1 MEKALPEAVKEVVGG
16 ILEIVTDVGTVEVD
30 ALETETGNAIEDIEE
45 VEDVSTEAIAGNR
58 TIVFQ
63 SI

>member
-1 MEKALPEAVKEVVGG
+1 MEKALLEAVTEVVGE
-16 ILEIVTDVGTVEVD
+16 ILEIVTDVGMVEVD
-30 ALETETGNAIEDIEE
+30 ALETETGNVTEDIEE
-45 VEDVSTEAIAGNR
+45 VEDVSMEDIAGNR

>member
-1 MEKALPEAVKEVVGG
+1 MERAPPEAVTVVVGE

-45 VEDVSTEAIAGNR
+45 VEDVSMEAIAGNR

-63 SI
+63 CI

>member
-1 MEKALPEAVKEVVGG
+1 MERAPPEAVTVVVGE

-45 VEDVSTEAIAGNR
+45 VEDVSMEDIAGNR

-63 SI
+63 CI

>member
-1 MEKALPEAVKEVVGG
+1 MERAPPEAVTVVVGE

-45 VEDVSTEAIAGNR
+45 VEDVSMEATAGNR

-63 SI
+63 CI

>member
-1 MEKALPEAVKEVVGG
+1 MEKAPPEAVTVVVGE

-45 VEDVSTEAIAGNR
+45 VEDVSMEAIAGNR

-63 SI
+63 CI

>member
-1 MEKALPEAVKEVVGG
+1 MEKALPEAVKEVVGE
-16 ILEIVTDVGTVEVD
+16 ILEIVTDVGTVEGD
-30 ALETETGNAIEDIEE
+30 ALETETGNVTEDIEE
-45 VEDVSTEAIAGNR
+45 VEDVSMEDIAGNR

>member
-1 MEKALPEAVKEVVGG
+1 MERAPPEAVTVVVGE

-45 VEDVSTEAIAGNR
+45 VEDVSMEAIAGNR
-58 TIVFQ
+58 KIVLQ
-63 SI
+63 CI

>member
-1 MEKALPEAVKEVVGG
+1 MEKALPEAVTEVVGE

-45 VEDVSTEAIAGNR
+45 VEDVSMEAIAGNR
-58 TIVFQ
+58 TIVLQ
-63 SI
+63 CI